1 MYNTH
6 NQCNLKQAAALS
18 LVPFPMGTVITLTE
32 DNGMTEQSRTRNLE
46 PHSSGPRGF
55 LSVRLGTTIV
65 AVVITGLLVFVACFL
80 VWHHLGGG
88 AWRSEVSVKSALLIS
103 PDRLELIVASCHGA
117 PRVSLEETDVDVQ
130 VKVISFSTPLRGG
143 MDCLDTV
150 QGHLREPL
158 GDRIVVDKHT
168 GQSVTVRIVDS
179 P

>member
-1 MYNTH
+1 
-6 NQCNLKQAAALS
+6 
-18 LVPFPMGTVITLTE
+18 MGKVITLAD
-32 DNGMTEQSRTRNLE
+32 DNRMAGQSQPRDLMA
-46 PHSSGPRGF
+46 SSSDSRGF
-55 LSVRLGTTIV
+55 LSGRIGTTIV
-65 AVVITGLLVFVACFL
+65 AVVITGLVVFVACLL

-88 AWRSEVSVKSALLIS
+88 AWRSDVSVKSALLLS
-103 PDRLELIVASCHGA
+103 PDRLEFIVASCHGA
-117 PRVSLEETDVDVQ
+117 PRVSLEETDVDVRI
-130 VKVISFSTPLRGG
+130 KVISFSTPLRGG